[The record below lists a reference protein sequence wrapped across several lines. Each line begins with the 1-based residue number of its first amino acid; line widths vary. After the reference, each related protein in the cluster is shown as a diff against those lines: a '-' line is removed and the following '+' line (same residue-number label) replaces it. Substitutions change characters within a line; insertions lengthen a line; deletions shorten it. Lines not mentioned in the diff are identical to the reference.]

1 MLLRE
6 QEAREKIL
14 EGFDMLYDAV
24 SVTLGPKGRNFL
36 IKNKFG
42 EFKITH
48 DGVTVANAIK
58 SDDPQVQMG
67 IDLLREA
74 SRMMNKIGDGTTSV
88 TVLTRHLVVN
98 IFELLAKDK
107 TFNPMII
114 RKQLEKIAIELI
126 EKVEKKSHVI
136 EQTKEAVFN
145 AAFISVA
152 DKELAE
158 AISELMVGTGY
169 EGAISV
175 ETTKGQDTTFK
186 LEDGYLIPSGYASP
200 AFITDDKSKEAVLEN
215 PAVILI
221 DGKMDSLTT
230 YAALID
236 ELLSQKVKS
245 FFFMADNINDE
256 VLTLLVQNKIKG
268 TLKAVFVQNT
278 GTRER
283 LEDIAAVTGAKIV
296 TDKAD
301 IEPQVS
307 DVGMADKIN
316 VRQGETFIIGGEGNT
331 TNQLNAL
338 RSQNKQ
344 HPTDLLEERI
354 ALLSSKVGI
363 IKVGGNSDTE
373 ASEKKDRI
381 DDAVAATR
389 EAIKGG
395 IVAGGGVTL
404 RDLAAD
410 METPDGVTSAVYSA
424 LNAPYDKLLK
434 NSGITVLDSSI
445 FKRGFGVNVSTGAV
459 SDMLKDGIVDP
470 TNITIN
476 VIRNAFATAINT
488 ITVGGAFIDTPLSE
502 AEKLAYLG
510 VK

>member
-6 QEAREKIL
+6 QEVRAKIL
-14 EGFDMLYDAV
+14 EGFDLLYDAV
-24 SVTLGPKGRNFL
+24 AVTLGPKGRNFL

-48 DGVTVANAIK
+48 DGVSVANSIR
-58 SDDPQVQMG
+58 SDDPQIQMG
-67 IDLLREA
+67 IDLLKEA

-88 TVLTRHLVVN
+88 TVLTRWLVVN
-98 IFELLAKDK
+98 IFALLAEKLDE
-107 TFNPMII
+107 NPMII
-114 RKQLEKIAIELI
+114 RKQLEEICEALI
-126 EKVEKKSHVI
+126 VTVEANSRVI
-136 EQTKEAVFN
+136 EQTEEAVYN

-152 DKELAE
+152 DAELAT
-158 AISELMVGTGY
+158 AISKLMVGTGY

-175 ETTKGQDTTFK
+175 ETTKGKDTTFK
-186 LEDGYLIPSGYASP
+186 LEDGYLVPSGYASP
-200 AFITDDKSKEAVLEN
+200 AFITDEKSKEAILEK

-221 DGKMDSLTT
+221 DGKMDSLQT

-256 VLTLLVQNKIKG
+256 VLTLLVQNKLKG
-268 TLKAVFVQNT
+268 TLKVVFVQNA

-296 TDKAD
+296 NGNAD
-301 IEPQVS
+301 QNPEVS
-307 DVGMADKIN
+307 DVGMAAKIN

-338 RSQNKQ
+338 RSKNAQ
-344 HPTDLLEERI
+344 HPDELLEERI
-354 ALLSSKVGI
+354 ALLSTKVGV

-373 ASEKKDRI
+373 TSEKKDRI

-404 RDLAAD
+404 RDLAVTLHSEDDKVSDAVAWALRMPYQMLLVNSGHGD
-410 METPDGVTSAVYSA
+410 RIMLNKQGYGIDVITGKVVNTMET
-424 LNAPYDKLLK
+424 
-434 NSGITVLDSSI
+434 
-445 FKRGFGVNVSTGAV
+445 
-459 SDMLKDGIVDP
+459 GIVDP
-470 TNITIN
+470 TNITVN
-476 VIRNAFATAINT
+476 VIRNAFAVAIMT
-488 ITVGGAFIDTPLSE
+488 ITVGGAFVDEPLSE